1 MVLAFKCVCLIL
13 VIMIRK
19 LLKML
24 YGNWEHI
31 YCTFHDLS
39 RITRQA
45 VCEEEFA
52 FGPSCPQHSSHLNRI
67 IAVVSMPVE
76 LAPGSVLMI

>member
-1 MVLAFKCVCLIL
+1 MVLAYKCVCLIL

-19 LLKML
+19 LLKMV

-39 RITRQA
+39 SK
-45 VCEEEFA
+45 EEFA

-67 IAVVSMPVE
+67 IAVVSIPVE

>member
-1 MVLAFKCVCLIL
+1 MV
-13 VIMIRK
+13 
-19 LLKML
+19 

-39 RITRQA
+39 SIT

-67 IAVVSMPVE
+67 IAVVSIPVE